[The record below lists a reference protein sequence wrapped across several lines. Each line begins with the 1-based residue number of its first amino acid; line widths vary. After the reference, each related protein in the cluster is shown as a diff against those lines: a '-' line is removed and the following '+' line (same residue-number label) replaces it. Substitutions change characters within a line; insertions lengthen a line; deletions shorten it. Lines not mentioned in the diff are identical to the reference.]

1 MYVKLSYTQLLSCFV
16 FLTGSIARFFS
27 GDQIIKVNVS
37 NGSTHTIW
45 CRVAGDKALK
55 VQGERG
61 GGLDVHGIGV
71 NAHKDE
77 HVQHMAGA
85 T

>member
-1 MYVKLSYTQLLSCFV
+1 M
-16 FLTGSIARFFS
+16 FLMVA
-27 GDQIIKVNVS
+27 
-37 NGSTHTIW
+37 HTIW